1 MSIKINGVLPVKKWT
16 HIAVTALTGDATRP
30 DIGVFVNGKQVF
42 TQTSGFLPQAT
53 MTSKNYFAK
62 SNWTNDTSTYELR
75 DDLFA
80 GRLFDFRMYKKQL
93 SQDMIIDIV
102 SWGKDLLGI

>member
-1 MSIKINGVLPVKKWT
+1 
-16 HIAVTALTGDATRP
+16 
-30 DIGVFVNGKQVF
+30 VNGKQVF

-80 GRLFDFRMYKKQL
+80 GRLFDFRMYKKQM
-93 SQDMIIDIV
+93 SQDMIIDMI
-102 SWGKDLLGI
+102 SWGKELLGI